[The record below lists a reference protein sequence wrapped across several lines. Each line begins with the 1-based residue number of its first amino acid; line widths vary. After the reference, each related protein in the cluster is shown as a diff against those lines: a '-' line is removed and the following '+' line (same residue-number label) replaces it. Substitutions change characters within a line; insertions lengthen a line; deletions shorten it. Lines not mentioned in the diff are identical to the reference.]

1 MPKNIWVAAG
11 DGDLDRVRELVESH
25 SVSPNGP
32 DQNSYTP
39 MHAAA
44 SYGHVD
50 VLEYLISK
58 GGDVNITDDDGDT
71 PLYTVENIET
81 AKWLIDHGSVV
92 DRRNSE
98 GISPIEHLQEEF
110 EEVAA
115 YVQTRSALPP
125 VHPVSSSP
133 AQPSQH
139 SQDVASEQLTSELM
153 ATVHQIMQHAEQSGQ
168 EVDEAVLRTA
178 VTRAVLGG
186 VATGYQLADDSDN
199 RERNQPPA
207 SEDDSP
213 AKRSRTA

>member
-1 MPKNIWVAAG
+1 MPKNIGSQQAMAIST
-11 DGDLDRVRELVESH
+11 ELG

-98 GISPIEHLQEEF
+98 GISHLQEEF

-153 ATVHQIMQHAEQSGQ
+153 ATVHQIMQPEQSGQ

-186 VATGYQLADDSDN
+186 VATGYQLADDN
-199 RERNQPPA
+199 
-207 SEDDSP
+207 DSP